1 MKMSNLAPYRKF
13 RHIVHHGYG
22 FQLDWDRM
30 RGGIEKS
37 QAVFAL
43 FKMSIEDFISVFKSV
58 SNKIF

>member
-1 MKMSNLAPYRKF
+1 MSNLAPYRKF
-13 RHIVHHGYG
+13 RHIVHHG

-30 RGGIEKS
+30 REGIEKS

>member
-13 RHIVHHGYG
+13 RHVVHHGYG

-37 QAVFAL
+37 QAVFAH
-43 FKMSIEDFISVFKSV
+43 FKMSIEDFITIVK
-58 SNKIF
+58 